1 MNSADVVDHR
11 LDGVDEPDLYI
22 ALLKRVQTANAQ
34 TRVDVEQ
41 AQRDAAAQ
49 VADLKQQV
57 LSEKQ
62 DIEMLRTKF
71 SKQRSTPAIAE
82 QERMVLQARA
92 EAARLLAK
100 AQAEIDQLK
109 EDEAGVMRISWSISI
124 A

>member
-34 TRVDVEQ
+34 TRVGVEQ

-62 DIEMLRTKF
+62 GIEMLRTKF

-92 EAARLLAK
+92 EAARRDCGDRSVPST
-100 AQAEIDQLK
+100 QTRWIWN
-109 EDEAGVMRISWSISI
+109 GTI
-124 A
+124 